1 MLKNHFKIAWRNLFR
16 NKTLSFINIMGL
28 SLGMAFAMLIG
39 MWIHFE
45 TSFNAFNKNKDRIA
59 LVGRNLLLNNEK
71 STTFNVVL
79 PLYDELKNNYPE
91 IKRATRLDWQTKHSL
106 IIGNNKFNKTG
117 LYVDPDFL
125 KMFSFHIIKGNMETA
140 LNDPNSIVLTAS
152 LATALFG
159 KEDPLGKVIKV
170 DNQYNVQVSAIV
182 QDAPKNSSV
191 DFQFL
196 APFEFKVKNIAD
208 VRNSKG
214 RWDNN
219 FLCTMVE
226 LKEGVS
232 MEALSKKIA
241 PLLMQKNTG
250 IKTQTLFLYP
260 MARWRLYGEFKN
272 WAEAGGKIAY
282 IRLFGIIGIFILLI
296 ACVNFMNLS
305 TARSEK
311 RAREVGIRKTVG
323 SRRGQLIIQ
332 FLTESMLTA
341 FFAFL
346 ISIILIQILL
356 PYLKD
361 LGFEDVRFDFSN
373 VGLLASM
380 LAVCI
385 ITGLAA
391 GSYPALYLSSFLPVK
406 VLKGV
411 IKQGKDAVNF
421 RKVLVVSQFVI
432 SMALIIST
440 IIVFQQINHAKNRSI
455 GYDPNNL
462 ISLNTT
468 QDITKNYD
476 ILKHDLLSTGYI
488 EAVTKA
494 SSGMTW
500 VNYDFTHFS
509 WTGKDPNAD
518 ISLDVVMTEWDYE
531 KAARL
536 KFIAGRPFSRE
547 YKTDS
552 SGVILNEAA
561 LRVIGYKE
569 PIGKTIKLG
578 DEVLTI
584 TGVIKNVLINN
595 PFKPVSPEAILFN
608 PSNVNTVLI
617 RLKEH
622 ADLKKSLAAIK
633 PIVERYNPSLPF
645 EYSFADEDF
654 AKKFA
659 TENQVAKLA
668 GIFAGL
674 AIFISCLGLFG
685 LAMFM
690 AERRSKEISIRKV
703 LGASVT
709 NLWLLLSKEFVWL
722 VLIACLIASPL
733 AFWLMHGWLQNYEYR
748 IAIHWWIFA
757 IAGLLAVIV
766 ALITVSTQA
775 IKAAVANPAKRLKAE

>member
-1 MLKNHFKIAWRNLFR
+1 MLKNYFKIAWRNLFR

-79 PLYDELKNNYPE
+79 PLYDELKSNYPE
-91 IKRATRLDWQTKHSL
+91 IKRATRLDWGNKHSL
-106 IIGNNKFNKTG
+106 ITGNNKFSKTG

-125 KMFSFHIIKGNMETA
+125 KMFSFRIISGNMETA
-140 LNDPNSIVLTAS
+140 LNDPNSIILTAS
-152 LATALFG
+152 LAKALFG
-159 KEDPLGKVIKV
+159 QTDPLGKIIKV

-191 DFQFL
+191 DFEFL
-196 APFEFKVKNIAD
+196 APFEFKVKNVAD
-208 VRNSKG
+208 VRSSIG
-214 RWDNN
+214 RWNNN
-219 FLCTMVE
+219 FLGTIVE
-226 LKEGVS
+226 IKEGTS

-241 PLLMQKNTG
+241 PLLMQKSTG
-250 IKTQTLFLYP
+250 IKNQSLFLYP

-272 WAEAGGKIAY
+272 WAEAGGRIEY

-311 RAREVGIRKTVG
+311 RAKEVGIRKTVG
-323 SRRGQLIIQ
+323 SGRGQLIVQ
-332 FLTESMLTA
+332 FLTESILTA
-341 FFAFL
+341 FLAFL
-346 ISIILIQILL
+346 LSLTLIQVLL

-361 LGFEDVRFDFSN
+361 LGFEDIRFDFSN
-373 VGLLASM
+373 IGLLALM

-432 SMALIIST
+432 SMCLIIST
-440 IIVFQQINHAKNRSI
+440 TIVLQQINYAKNRPI
-455 GYDPNNL
+455 GYNPDNL
-462 ISLNTT
+462 ISLNATP
-468 QDITKNYD
+468 DLAKNYD
-476 ILKHDLLSTGYI
+476 ILKRELLNTGNI
-488 EAVTKA
+488 EAITKA

-509 WTGKDPNAD
+509 WEGKDPTAD

-531 KAARL
+531 KAVGL
-536 KFIAGRPFSRE
+536 KFIAGRPFSRAF
-547 YKTDS
+547 KTDS

-561 LRVIGYKE
+561 LSVIGYKN

-584 TGVIKNVLINN
+584 TGVIKNVLMKD
-595 PFKPVSPEAILFN
+595 PFRPVAPEAILFN
-608 PSNVNTVLI
+608 PNNVNTVLI
-617 RLKEH
+617 RLKDH
-622 ADLKKSLAAIK
+622 ADLRKSLATIK
-633 PIVERYNPSLPF
+633 PIIEKYNPSLPF
-645 EYSFADEDF
+645 EYNFVDEDF

-703 LGASVT
+703 LGASVA

-722 VLIACLIASPL
+722 VSIACIIASPL

-748 IAIHWWIFA
+748 IAIHWWVFIT
-757 IAGLLAVIV
+757 AGLLAIIV
-766 ALITVSTQA
+766 ALITVSAQA
-775 IKAAVANPAKRLKAE
+775 IKAALANPAKRLKAE